1 MLIRNSS
8 SAAKR
13 LTNCLSGVSKDFIAK
28 MNLLMASEQKLLN
41 TEY

>member
-1 MLIRNSS
+1 LIRKSS

-13 LTNCLSGVSKDFIAK
+13 LTKFLSGVSKDFIAK
-28 MNLLMASEQKLLN
+28 MGLLMASRKKIVN